1 MKLKKISTRNLTYDE
16 WVELRMGL
24 VKDGMV
30 GGSDA
35 STILGLNPWT
45 SKINRWNQSLGTS
58 NIHTIDNEVMFH
70 GRLLE
75 DYVADLWQYWS
86 GEPIDMINNY
96 KQGLKLRTCRR
107 RNFIFINN
115 KYPWLFANLDREILR
130 HDERQGKGILE
141 IKTIS
146 SFNSDKWQGG
156 IPPYYIA
163 QVQLYM
169 LVMDVEYCDMA
180 LLKDGRHMDVFT
192 IDRNR
197 DLQDTIIEETYKFYE
212 SVQEARTI
220 IEAYPPNTGSN
231 ELYDK
236 IAHLEPNVEDGYKPD
251 LDSFLSDK
259 HKSKINRTKIDAS
272 EELHQLSA
280 MYCVERDREKESR
293 LLKQQIAQQIK
304 SIMVKRGA
312 QEVDFGDQG
321 KIIWQKTFNVKYNP
335 VLKQKVNF

>member
-1 MKLKKISTRNLTYDE
+1 MKLKKIPTRNLTYDE

-24 VKDGMV
+24 VRDGMV

-45 SKINRWNQSLGTS
+45 SKVNRWNQSLGTS

-96 KQGLKLRTCRR
+96 KQKIKLRTCRR
-107 RNFIFINN
+107 RNFIFINS

-197 DLQDTIIEETYKFYE
+197 DFQDTILEETYKFYE
-212 SVQEARTI
+212 SVQQARGI
-220 IEAYPPNTGSN
+220 IETLPSDINTN
-231 ELYDK
+231 ELYNK
-236 IAHLEPNVEDGYKPD
+236 IAYLEPAIDNEYKTD
-251 LDSFLSDK
+251 LDNFLSDK
-259 HKSKINRTKIDAS
+259 HKSKLDRVKIQGD
-272 EELHQLSA
+272 EELKELASK
-280 MYCVERDREKESR
+280 YIIERDREKESR
-293 LLKQQIAQQIK
+293 LLKQQLAQQIK

-312 QEVDFGDQG
+312 QEVDFSEQG
-321 KIIWQKTFNVKYNP
+321 KIVWQRTFNVKYNP
-335 VLKQKVNF
+335 VVKQKVNF

>member
-1 MKLKKISTRNLTYDE
+1 MKLKKIPTKNIPYDE

-24 VKDGMV
+24 VRDGMV

-45 SKINRWNQSLGTS
+45 SKVNRWNQSLGTS
-58 NIHTIDNEVMFH
+58 NVHTIDNEVMFH

-75 DYVADLWQYWS
+75 DYVADLWQYWT
-86 GEPIDMINNY
+86 GDPIDMINNY
-96 KQGLKLRTCRR
+96 KEGVKLRTCRR
-107 RNFIFINN
+107 RNFIFINSD
-115 KYPWLFANLDREILR
+115 YPWLFANLDREILR
-130 HDERQGKGILE
+130 HDEREGKGILE

-197 DLQDTIIEETYKFYE
+197 NFQETILEETYKFYQ
-212 SVQEARTI
+212 SVQDARKI
-220 IEAYPPNTGSN
+220 ITLNPNNNSN

-236 IAHLEPNVEDGYKPD
+236 ISHLEPNIDDSYKPD
-251 LDSFLSDK
+251 LDNFLSEK
-259 HKSKINRTKIDAS
+259 HKLRADRTKIDATD
-272 EELHQLSA
+272 ELHQLSA
-280 MYCVERDREKESR
+280 MYCAERDKEKESR

-304 SIMVKRGA
+304 SIMLKRGA
-312 QEVDFGDQG
+312 QEVSFGEQG
-321 KIIWQKTFNVKYNP
+321 KILWQRTFNVKYNP
-335 VLKQKVNF
+335 VIKDIVNF

>member
-1 MKLKKISTRNLTYDE
+1 MKLKKIPTKNLPYDE

-45 SKINRWNQSLGTS
+45 SKVNRWNQSLGTS
-58 NIHTIDNEVMFH
+58 NVHTIDNEVMFH

-75 DYVADLWQYWS
+75 DYVADLWQYWT
-86 GEPIDMINNY
+86 GDPIDMINNY
-96 KQGLKLRTCRR
+96 KEGNKLRTCRR
-107 RNFIFINN
+107 RNFIFINSD
-115 KYPWLFANLDREILR
+115 YPWLFANLDREILR
-130 HDERQGKGILE
+130 HDEREGKGILE

-197 DLQDTIIEETYKFYE
+197 NFQETILEETYKFYQ
-212 SVQEARTI
+212 SVQDAREI
-220 IEAYPPNTGSN
+220 ITLNPNKNSN

-236 IAHLEPNVEDGYKPD
+236 ISHLEPNIDDSYKPD
-251 LDSFLSDK
+251 LDNFLSEK
-259 HKSKINRTKIDAS
+259 HKLRADRTKIDATD
-272 EELHQLSA
+272 ELHQLSA
-280 MYCVERDREKESR
+280 IYCAERDKEKESR
-293 LLKQQIAQQIK
+293 LLKQQLAQQIK
-304 SIMVKRGA
+304 SIMLKRGA
-312 QEVDFGDQG
+312 QEVSFGEQG
-321 KIIWQKTFNVKYNP
+321 KILWQKTFNVKYNP
-335 VLKQKVNF
+335 VIKDKVNF

>member
-1 MKLKKISTRNLTYDE
+1 MKLKKIPTKNIPYDE

-24 VKDGMV
+24 VRDGMV

-45 SKINRWNQSLGTS
+45 SKVNRWNQSLGTS
-58 NIHTIDNEVMFH
+58 NVHTIDNEVMFH

-75 DYVADLWQYWS
+75 DYVADLWQYWT
-86 GEPIDMINNY
+86 GDPIDMINNY
-96 KQGLKLRTCRR
+96 KEGVKLRTCRR
-107 RNFIFINN
+107 RNFIFINSD
-115 KYPWLFANLDREILR
+115 YPWLFANLDREILR
-130 HDERQGKGILE
+130 HDEREGKGILE

-197 DLQDTIIEETYKFYE
+197 NFQETILEETYKFYQ
-212 SVQEARTI
+212 SVQDARKI
-220 IEAYPPNTGSN
+220 ITLNPNNNSN

-236 IAHLEPNVEDGYKPD
+236 ISHLEPNIDDSYKPD
-251 LDSFLSDK
+251 LDNFLSEK
-259 HKSKINRTKIDAS
+259 HKLRADRTKIDATD
-272 EELHQLSA
+272 ELHQLSA
-280 MYCVERDREKESR
+280 MYCAERDKEKESR

-304 SIMVKRGA
+304 SIMLKRGA
-312 QEVDFGDQG
+312 QEVSFGEQG
-321 KIIWQKTFNVKYNP
+321 KILWQRTFNVKYNP
-335 VLKQKVNF
+335 VIKDKVNF